1 MAITLI
7 TVQSSHWVSKNSQ
20 SLYYIY
26 IKEVLQEQALVIY
39 VRNCAVINTFSM
51 DSQRCLACLPT
62 QIPII
67 RPINY
72 FFYFYFIYISII
84 DSGFSSKSY
93 LTFWFIG
100 DEIGEYNIISVSIFF
115 IISIYERYVSL
126 LSIVLKLLFHI

>member
-1 MAITLI
+1 
-7 TVQSSHWVSKNSQ
+7 
-20 SLYYIY
+20 
-26 IKEVLQEQALVIY
+26 
-39 VRNCAVINTFSM
+39 M

-84 DSGFSSKSY
+84 NSVFSSKSY
-93 LTFWFIG
+93 LTFLFI
-100 DEIGEYNIISVSIFF
+100 DHEIGENNIISVSIFF

-126 LSIVLKLLFHI
+126 LSIVLKLLLHISFERTPSFSSVLLTIREIVMLESFISAFKIAYPIGFRIYGYYL